1 MAESF
6 KDYPTAENFTW
17 NKEQEDEIL
26 TYENYGLDAKANGS
40 TGYTKSPVTV
50 YQEDIYLG
58 YRYFDTFRKLVLYPF
73 GYGMSYTSF
82 TILPKEM
89 KQEKEEVE
97 FITEVTNSGNYAG
110 KETIQLYLSCS
121 GTESEKTGKR
131 IKRLCKNETSCSGG
145 EAEYFDPNI
154 HAGSGRIC

>member
-58 YRYFDTFRKLVLYPF
+58 YRYFDTFRKQVLYPF

-89 KQEKEEVE
+89 KQEKKSW
-97 FITEVTNSGNYAG
+97 N
-110 KETIQLYLSCS
+110 LL
-121 GTESEKTGKR
+121 R
-131 IKRLCKNETSCSGG
+131 R
-145 EAEYFDPNI
+145 
-154 HAGSGRIC
+154 

>member
-1 MAESF
+1 MEVQ
-6 KDYPTAENFTW
+6 D
-17 NKEQEDEIL
+17 IR
-26 TYENYGLDAKANGS
+26 
-40 TGYTKSPVTV
+40 KSPVTV

-121 GTESEKTGKR
+121 GTESEKPEKELKGFAKTRLLAPGEKQNISIRISMQDLADMLRHLHHISWKR
-131 IKRLCKNETSCSGG
+131 E
-145 EAEYFDPNI
+145 NI
-154 HAGSGRIC
+154 SFLSEIHPVRQFLQEKSR

>member
-50 YQEDIYLG
+50 YQEDIIWGIAILIPFGNWYCTPLDMECLTH
-58 YRYFDTFRKLVLYPF
+58 RLRFFRK
-73 GYGMSYTSF
+73 
-82 TILPKEM
+82 
-89 KQEKEEVE
+89 
-97 FITEVTNSGNYAG
+97 
-110 KETIQLYLSCS
+110 
-121 GTESEKTGKR
+121 R
-131 IKRLCKNETSCSGG
+131 
-145 EAEYFDPNI
+145 
-154 HAGSGRIC
+154 

>member
-89 KQEKEEVE
+89 KQEKEEVG
-97 FITEVTNSGNYAG
+97 IYYGGNKFRKLCRKRNDTALFVLLWYRVG
-110 KETIQLYLSCS
+110 KI
-121 GTESEKTGKR
+121 GK
-131 IKRLCKNETSCSGG
+131 KN
-145 EAEYFDPNI
+145 
-154 HAGSGRIC
+154 